1 MTEALY
7 ILAGVLGIII
17 SIVTISR
24 LLFYTK
30 AEINSKLEEAQAHSD
45 KRDEELKDALI
56 TEFTQI
62 KAQLEQNKEK
72 TYEKLLEAER
82 ESHKS
87 RQEIYDRLT
96 QSRQLLDEYNRNM
109 VETMSE
115 IRQEDINM
123 SNKYA
128 QLLNSIKDELK
139 NDYINRY
146 NELSQIINTKVNVQ
160 DFDRLEHKF
169 DKVCESLTEL
179 KTIIQIDR
187 DNKTKSEKQ

>member
-7 ILAGVLGIII
+7 ILTGVLGIII

-30 AEINSKLEEAQAHSD
+30 AEINNKFEEAQAHSD
-45 KRDEELKDALI
+45 EKDEELKDALI

-62 KAQLEQNKEK
+62 KSQLEQNKEK

-96 QSRQLLDEYNRNM
+96 QSRQLLDEYNKNM
-109 VETMSE
+109 VETMSQ

-187 DNKTKSEKQ
+187 DNKTKLQKQ